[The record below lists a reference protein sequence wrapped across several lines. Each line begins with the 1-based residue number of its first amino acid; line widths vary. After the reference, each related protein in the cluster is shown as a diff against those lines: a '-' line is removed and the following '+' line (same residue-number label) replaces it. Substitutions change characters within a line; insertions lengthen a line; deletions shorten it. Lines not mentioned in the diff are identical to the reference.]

1 MAYEKAYTTRIKRIL
16 LKILQDISDL
26 IYLFYITLF
35 LIIGLIVYFIISAI
49 RGVIKKGVKEKD
61 WYLQFFLSKE
71 HTVSQFFF
79 LFSVFFLGVTLLAFN
94 KDLGEP
100 LSWHTILLLVSA
112 IGLVIAYYFKVI
124 YTLTVSLVGLT
135 VLGLIPIT
143 GALFFLST
151 KSGLS
156 TLEDMTKGAFFFSSW
171 EIIFSLFVFLIFL
184 VGGSVYTLSR
194 KLVFKSKV
202 AAILFLVVLFGI
214 IALLPEQ
221 TTFLKTNGY
230 YGFYKSSELSITG
243 ILWGIFFNILIFLE
257 LVGII
262 FWAI

>member
-61 WYLQFFLSKE
+61 WYLHFFLSKE
-71 HTVSQFFF
+71 YTVSQFFF

-100 LSWHTILLLVSA
+100 LSWRTILLLVSA

-124 YTLTVSLVGLT
+124 YILTVSLVGLT

-143 GALFFLST
+143 GALFFFQQNP
-151 KSGLS
+151 
-156 TLEDMTKGAFFFSSW
+156 D
-171 EIIFSLFVFLIFL
+171 
-184 VGGSVYTLSR
+184 
-194 KLVFKSKV
+194 
-202 AAILFLVVLFGI
+202 
-214 IALLPEQ
+214 
-221 TTFLKTNGY
+221 
-230 YGFYKSSELSITG
+230 
-243 ILWGIFFNILIFLE
+243 
-257 LVGII
+257 
-262 FWAI
+262 